1 MLAHLQYLC
10 MQCLTAQVLFSQ
22 CHPVVSAV
30 GEGGEGEGEKVTF
43 AS

>member
-10 MQCLTAQVLFSQ
+10 MQCLTAQVLFSR
-22 CHPVVSAV
+22 CHPVVCVV
-30 GEGGEGEGEKVTF
+30 GCEGEGEKVTF